1 LVLKINQGFSEDF
14 VTPATGFSGLSF
26 VNPDGVQ
33 LDGVQL
39 TPALVSA
46 PTLRCPESA
55 LARPSRSPC
64 SPCRAPCPRHTGVR
78 CNSKMRRRNR
88 QGAGG
93 GEDVEAAVRAAAGSI
108 QRRLD
113 EYPEPGA
120 LLADAEF
127 VATSLRLAEADV
139 PFEIVERLGRSGN
152 AVVGA
157 MAHRAAALRDDVPG
171 EWVAW
176 AFRTLKEVYA
186 GELAC
191 LLQLVERHAEPPL
204 IARVLAQSA
213 DHWSW
218 GWSLDVV
225 RDFVGRRVRAGETA
239 TSADLAQAVDEANEQ
254 RMADVVAKL
263 EGTLPEDAVRAFEQL
278 KRGRA
283 RLEFLP
289 VGRTDS
295 RTTTRAPPADG
306 DRRTGRGRRCA
317 GGRAPTA
324 GPPFGGRRR
333 IARRRQVGGDRGG
346 ASQPPPGGL
355 ARVGSGGSGGERR
368 ADVHRAARGT
378 RA

>member
-1 LVLKINQGFSEDF
+1 
-14 VTPATGFSGLSF
+14 
-26 VNPDGVQ
+26 
-33 LDGVQL
+33 
-39 TPALVSA
+39 
-46 PTLRCPESA
+46 
-55 LARPSRSPC
+55 
-64 SPCRAPCPRHTGVR
+64 
-78 CNSKMRRRNR
+78 MRRRNR

-283 RLEFLP
+283 RLEFFRS
-289 VGRTDS
+289 VGRIREPRPGLRPLT
-295 RTTTRAPPADG
+295 AI
-306 DRRTGRGRRCA
+306 
-317 GGRAPTA
+317 GGRAEVVAALEDVLRQP
-324 GPPFGGRRR
+324 GPRS
-333 IARRRQVGGDRGG
+333 AVVVG
-346 ASQPPPGGL
+346 
-355 ARVGSGGSGGERR
+355 
-368 ADVHRAARGT
+368 
-378 RA
+378 